1 MPTYEYRCRECER
14 GFEVFQRMSDPPG
27 APCPACGRRGERLIS
42 GGAGFL
48 FRGDGFYI
56 TDHRSEEYRR
66 KARAEAGG
74 DGEKKGGD
82 AGGGE
87 AGKPSPDRAG
97 KPAEARPG
105 SAGGEDA

>member
-27 APCPACGRRGERLIS
+27 APCPDCGHRGERLIS

-66 KARAEAGG
+66 KAQAEAGG
-74 DGEKKGGD
+74 GEEKKGGGATD
-82 AGGGE
+82 GEAGRSSPDPAGRPAEAQPDSAGGGD
-87 AGKPSPDRAG
+87 P
-97 KPAEARPG
+97 
-105 SAGGEDA
+105 